1 MVSAQILCA
10 DSILIGEVGML
21 AASCHAESKG
31 NEQQHERPKDEN
43 YTPHG
48 NTFGKKPAAGRL
60 KTETARFLPQ
70 CNWAGIAWI
79 FGLDYCVDREVGM
92 LVASSRAECKA
103 TSTNRTTERKV
114 QILRVTPILI
124 QEVGMLVAS
133 SRAECKATS
142 TNRTTERK
150 RTNYQPAIVWSR
162 KDGML
167 ATSSR
172 AECKATSANNPTED
186 ESPSKLHRNPSILY
200 YNPSILLLLLYI
212 LLLYLLFCSRP
223 VARAPK
229 GSVRSTSGAGT
240 KERTTPHGRA
250 GYYRVC
256 RHAGNR

>member
-103 TSTNRTTERKV
+103 TSTNRTTERK
-114 QILRVTPILI
+114 
-124 QEVGMLVAS
+124 
-133 SRAECKATS
+133 
-142 TNRTTERK
+142 

-186 ESPSKLHRNPSILY
+186 ESPSKLHR
-200 YNPSILLLLLYI
+200 NPSILLLLLYI